1 MCMSDYCIRSVFF
14 SVCYFCFSS
23 RRRHTR
29 FALVTGVQTCAL
41 PIWFLISSMLR
52 SDPRNTCR
60 FELTDAA
67 FQRDADQ
74 LLRLDGEL
82 HGELLHDLAAEAVH
96 HQGDGV
102 LLRQAALAAVEQL
115 VLADARGGRLVLDD
129 RLAVLGLDVGHRV
142 GAALVA
148 DQQRVALGAVARP
161 PPLGAP

>member
-1 MCMSDYCIRSVFF
+1 
-14 SVCYFCFSS
+14 
-23 RRRHTR
+23 
-29 FALVTGVQTCAL
+29 
-41 PIWFLISSMLR
+41 MLL

-129 RLAVLGLDVGHRV
+129 RLAVLGLDVGHRDRKSTRLNSSHSC
-142 GAALVA
+142 ASRMPSYA
-148 DQQRVALGAVARP
+148 
-161 PPLGAP
+161 